1 MNNWQ
6 INYMTELKKASLL
19 QDVLDIAQHA
29 IRSLGLEYSSWIAY
43 NPFPLSRRDM
53 FALTTTDDECHRRLK
68 AGEFN
73 DSPIFRALEE
83 TQQPICWQGDENDQ
97 LLGQQPEFLSDY
109 RSLGRRSGWAQTTID
124 NTGTRSFFL
133 NCCTRILSLADLTNI
148 SINMQWLAASVHY
161 NMLRVKDRAGV
172 NLSLR
177 EREILC
183 WTGDGK
189 TVSDI
194 AEILG
199 LSESTVNFHFRNIMN
214 KLGTPNKTSAVV
226 KAIFLDLL
234 F

>member
-19 QDVLDIAQHA
+19 QDVLDIARHA
-29 IRSLGLEYSSWIAY
+29 IRSLGLEYSSWVAY
-43 NPFPLSRRDM
+43 NPFPLSRQDM
-53 FALTTTDDECHRRLK
+53 FALTTTDDEYHRRLK
-68 AGEFN
+68 AGDFN
-73 DSPIFRALEE
+73 DSPIFKALEK
-83 TQQPICWQGDENDQ
+83 TLQPIYWQGDDQ
-97 LLGQQPEFLSDY
+97 DTLLSQQPEFLSTY

-133 NCCTRILSLADLTNI
+133 NCCSCTMSLADLSHI
-148 SINMQWLAASVHY
+148 SIDMQWLAASMHY
-161 NMLRVKDRAGV
+161 NMLRVKDHDGV
-172 NLSLR
+172 KLSLR
-177 EREILC
+177 EREVLC

-189 TVSDI
+189 TVGEI
-194 AEILG
+194 AEILD